1 VTTVSSAGEMIDAG
15 DDARACG
22 CPPLSCCSRSSHL
35 IERGLVENIVT
46 IAKLKDSDMD
56 GALVHVDGLTLDE
69 AKLVLALAFREV
81 DSFPETVE
89 TEGQA

>member
-1 VTTVSSAGEMIDAG
+1 
-15 DDARACG
+15 
-22 CPPLSCCSRSSHL
+22 
-35 IERGLVENIVT
+35 VT